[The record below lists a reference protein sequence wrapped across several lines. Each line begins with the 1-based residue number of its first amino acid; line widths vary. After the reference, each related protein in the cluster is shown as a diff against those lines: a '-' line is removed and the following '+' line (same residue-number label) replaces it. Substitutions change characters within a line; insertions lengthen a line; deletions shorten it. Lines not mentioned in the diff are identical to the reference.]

1 MATGAAKVD
10 QEFEEAEFFPDED
23 DASSGAPASHTK
35 ELLDSEAE
43 DAFPAFEGNGSAA
56 STTLNV
62 EVVADDRFGD
72 EKRVQFRGMACSLPV
87 SAGIKMVRYESFGA
101 AGKPTANQPSRDEF
115 SLAVPTGSSVPMNIP
130 FKMVQQALPGM
141 AGPAAIAYPA
151 TFVPPHQLSQREDF
165 TFSFTGESPAVGIKR
180 DKLRAR
186 NAILKSTGFLE
197 KSGAGAGSPSRSSMD
212 KGSLTKSMV
221 GGLSQALHAAGS
233 PR

>member
-87 SAGIKMVRYESFGA
+87 SAGIKM
-101 AGKPTANQPSRDEF
+101 
-115 SLAVPTGSSVPMNIP
+115 GSSVPMNIP

>member
-62 EVVADDRFGD
+62 EVVADDRFCD
-72 EKRVQFRGMACSLPV
+72 EKRIQFRGMACSLPV
-87 SAGIKMVRYESFGA
+87 SAGIKM
-101 AGKPTANQPSRDEF
+101 
-115 SLAVPTGSSVPMNIP
+115 GSSVPMNIP